1 MMRPDPLAIAINMTP
16 HTYLR
21 PNAGKH
27 RRTQGPYKQALR
39 QAGAAGAQNA
49 LVGREWVWK
58 GPIILHIEIHWER
71 GRQRL
76 DWDGAIT
83 CCKGAIDG
91 VFDKLNADD
100 KQVTGIHLSQH
111 SDTTGEGYTVI
122 LVEPVEEIAK
132 VVAA

>member
-1 MMRPDPLAIAINMTP
+1 MPQPLAVAINMTP

-27 RRTQGPYKQALR
+27 ERTQRPHRQALR

-49 LVGREWVWK
+49 LRGREWAWK
-58 GPIILHIEIHWER
+58 GPIILHVEIHWER
-71 GRQRL
+71 GRNRL

-91 VFDKLNADD
+91 VFDKLTADD
-100 KQVTGIHLSQH
+100 RQVTGIHLSQH
-111 SDTTGEGYTVI
+111 GDPTGEGYMVV
-122 LVEPVEEIAK
+122 LVEPVEAIAK
-132 VVAA
+132 VAA